1 MISPSSWDEAIDVLK
16 GIRDHSL
23 PHDKLAHLIKVCRL
37 IPTLHAQEHAK
48 DEEDSIVIGADAFLP
63 IFIYVLVRASLPNLL
78 ALHEEMLVFVDPE
91 SKMGEGA
98 TT

>member
-1 MISPSSWDEAIDVLK
+1 MQEAFSEWENDLQRRMLALQALPQTFFGIPIEMISPSSWDEAIDVLK

-48 DEEDSIVIGADAFLP
+48 DE
-63 IFIYVLVRASLPNLL
+63 R
-78 ALHEEMLVFVDPE
+78 
-91 SKMGEGA
+91 
-98 TT
+98 TQ